1 MFFGYFS
8 LFIIHLDP
16 KKTKAKTKK
25 PNNLQALMVPLQ
37 TTPYLRPLQ
46 LKHSLVYKHF
56 DINLK
61 VASCS
66 SHGDKMEF
74 FI

>member
-1 MFFGYFS
+1 
-8 LFIIHLDP
+8 
-16 KKTKAKTKK
+16 
-25 PNNLQALMVPLQ
+25 MVPLQ

-46 LKHSLVYKHF
+46 LIHSLVYKHF

-61 VASCS
+61 VASCF

-74 FI
+74 SFERKKYLLVH

>member
-1 MFFGYFS
+1 
-8 LFIIHLDP
+8 
-16 KKTKAKTKK
+16 
-25 PNNLQALMVPLQ
+25 MVPLQ

-74 FI
+74 FIWKWKIFVGTLKISS

>member
-1 MFFGYFS
+1 
-8 LFIIHLDP
+8 
-16 KKTKAKTKK
+16 
-25 PNNLQALMVPLQ
+25 MVPLQ

-46 LKHSLVYKHF
+46 LKHSLVYKHL

-74 FI
+74 FIWT